1 MIKKCIYYTSIAT
14 VVGFISLSFK
24 PLPSNN
30 FNWKLHNESEKLM
43 VAKPTLKEFYDTE
56 FEIPFTGKSF
66 IGFKEKLAY
75 RESRGMYHIVNTYG
89 YMGKYQF
96 GTAALRAIGIKD
108 NQAFLKNPKLQE
120 EAFLLLLAKN
130 KWELRHEIESYEGKI
145 IGGVKI
151 TESGILAGAHLVGAG
166 SVKKFFRQGGKAV
179 IKDGYGTSLKNY
191 LKSFEGFDT
200 SMIIGDSNACI

>member
-24 PLPSNN
+24 PLPIDKI
-30 FNWKLHNESEKLM
+30 NWNLHNESDELI
-43 VAKPTLKEFYDTE
+43 VAKPTLKELYETE
-56 FEIPFTGKSF
+56 FEIPYTGKSF
-66 IGFKEKLAY
+66 VGFKEKLAY

-96 GTAALRAIGIKD
+96 GASALRTIGIKD
-108 NQAFLKNPKLQE
+108 NQAFLKDPKLQE

-130 KWELRHEIESYEGKI
+130 KWELRNEIEAYEGKV
-145 IGGVKI
+145 IGGVRI

-166 SVKKFFRQGGKAV
+166 SVKKFFRHGGKAV
-179 IKDGYGTSLKNY
+179 IKDGFGTSLKNY

-200 SMIIGDSNACI
+200 SMIIADSNACI